1 MRLIDLLNLLK
12 CCSTDYVTVSILYEN
27 DKSCRTYHGFASEL
41 LKKIKMVYLCE
52 SVVVNYKNGYT
63 IGITCVL

>member
-12 CCSTDYVTVSILYEN
+12 CCSTCYVNVSILYDN
-27 DKSCRTYHGFASEL
+27 DKSCRTYCGFASEL

-52 SVVVNYKNGYT
+52 SIVVNYKNGYT
-63 IGITCVL
+63 IEITCVL